1 MFKIIILSIIFCILL
16 IQTIVLKIKER
27 LGRKLIW
34 LEALTSIVA
43 LIILYC
49 SVKSY
54 VIILLIALLLLSLI
68 MIGYTKVSKVAKEKL
83 LFIIKS
89 ILILSILIVGI
100 GLIMYGVLRT

>member
-1 MFKIIILSIIFCILL
+1 MFRIIILSIIFCILL

-49 SVKSY
+49 LIKSY
-54 VIILLIALLLLSLI
+54 LIILLITLLLSLI
-68 MIGYTKVSKVAKEKL
+68 MIDYAKVSKVAKEKL
-83 LFIIKS
+83 LFIIKY
-89 ILILSILIVGI
+89 ILILS
-100 GLIMYGVLRT
+100 